1 MEDDIT
7 HEKAFQRLLFLVS
20 LDDRASSF
28 DRINDLIDHI
38 DQRILGRFPSYPG
51 AVMNVVIHVALELL
65 FVE

>member
-7 HEKAFQRLLFLVS
+7 HEKTFQRLLFQVR

-28 DRINDLIDHI
+28 DRINDFIHHI
-38 DQRILGRFPSYPG
+38 DQRILGRFLSDPG